1 VTESFQTENA
11 GANSMRKL
19 ILTTLIP
26 LILMNSSA
34 MADTKGSALEV
45 AQAWAAAVNRQDLD
59 GIVSNFA
66 ADASFFGTSTKTLIS
81 GSEGVRQY
89 FARVIQAYAPVN
101 VELVQV
107 TVTELSDDSAV
118 ITGFDRWKVTVNGAP
133 VEAIGRI
140 SMALA
145 VRNGQWRIASFHRST
160 MPN

>member
-1 VTESFQTENA
+1 
-11 GANSMRKL
+11 MRKL
-19 ILTTLIP
+19 IQTILIP

-34 MADTKGSALEV
+34 MADTKGSALGV
-45 AQAWAAAVNRQDLD
+45 VNAWVAAVNQQDLD

-81 GSEGVRQY
+81 DAEGVRQY
-89 FARVIQAYAPVN
+89 FAKVIQAYAPVT
-101 VELVQV
+101 VELGQV
-107 TVTELSDDSAV
+107 TVTQLSSDSAV

-133 VEAIGRI
+133 VEAMGRI

-145 VRNGQWRIASFHRST
+145 VRKGQWRIVSFHRST